1 MNSAVAVTLLV
12 ELLKQAAS
20 ISVLIRQ
27 AQAEGRDL
35 TAVELNSVA
44 EIDDAARVALVDAIA
59 KAKGG

>member
-44 EIDDAARVALVDAIA
+44 EIDDAARASLVDAIA
-59 KAKGG
+59 KAKGV